1 MINFDV
7 TKANIKKHNSHQP
20 QIPDHPCKILIIG
33 SSGSRKINAL
43 FNLIKQQDDDDYIVI
58 DNIQL
63 YVTYMLRIQMK
74 QNINILLINLKKMV
88 LKDFH

>member
-1 MINFDV
+1 MINIDV
-7 TKANIKKHNSHQP
+7 TKANIKKHNSYQP
-20 QIPDHPCKILIIG
+20 QIPDHLCKILITG
-33 SSGSRKINAL
+33 SSGSGKTKAL

-74 QNINILLINLKKMV
+74 QISISY
-88 LKDFH
+88 